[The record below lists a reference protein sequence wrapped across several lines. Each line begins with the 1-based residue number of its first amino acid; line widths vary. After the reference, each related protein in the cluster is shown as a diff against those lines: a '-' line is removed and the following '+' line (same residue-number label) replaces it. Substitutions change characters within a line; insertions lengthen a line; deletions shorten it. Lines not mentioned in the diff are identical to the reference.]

1 MAEHFLGSLISL
13 VSTSDIRY
21 RGILRQIDHVN
32 STIQLEQVYS
42 MGTEHRRPAHEYLP
56 PNPKPYDYIVFRATE
71 VKDLNVERHATD
83 MQTAMLNNDPAII
96 GASSGVQP
104 PPPPQTA
111 ATPQAQA
118 PAAPAPATSTT
129 PAEPAPAPGP
139 AAATIVPAAAA
150 TEPAK
155 ANGQQQQ
162 QQQPQ
167 QPQQPRNVANVR
179 QQQTQ
184 RQVSRDGSIRSAEVA
199 VESVE
204 RAMDQLR
211 VSSGDE
217 QQPPAPQQQPS
228 TERRGGGGG
237 RGRGRRGGHHGPAI
251 KGPGVVPD
259 TPFDFNRANA
269 KFDKASLV
277 LPELANAG
285 SPEAGAETPSTSEAG
300 TPAPGSAS
308 AAGAASPN
316 LSQFYDK
323 KKSFFDDISSDSKA
337 RSEEASTGVRV
348 GGAAMARQ
356 RREEER
362 NRNLSTFGET
372 GIAGAQHH
380 WHGGGGRGGPG
391 GRGRGGRR
399 RGGGGGGR
407 GASSSA
413 AAVSAQ

>member
-83 MQTAMLNNDPAII
+83 MQTAMLDNDPAII

-104 PPPPQTA
+104 PPPPQA
-111 ATPQAQA
+111 ATAQAQA
-118 PAAPAPATSTT
+118 PAAPGPATSTT

-139 AAATIVPAAAA
+139 AAAAVVPAAAA

-155 ANGQQQQ
+155 ANGQ
-162 QQQPQ
+162 Q

-217 QQPPAPQQQPS
+217 QQPQAAEPQQQPS

-237 RGRGRRGGHHGPAI
+237 GRRGGRRGGHHGPAI

-259 TPFDFNRANA
+259 TPFDFSRSNA

-277 LPELANAG
+277 MPEFTNAAAG
-285 SPEAGAETPSTSEAG
+285 GAAGESPEVGGAETPSTSEAG
-300 TPAPGSAS
+300 APATGSTGAGTPGH
-308 AAGAASPN
+308 
-316 LSQFYDK
+316 FYDK

-337 RSEEASTGVRV
+337 RTEEASTGVRV
-348 GGAAMARQ
+348 GGAAVARQ

-362 NRNLSTFGET
+362 NRNLSTFGEA
-372 GIAGAQHH
+372 GI
-380 WHGGGGRGGPG
+380 GGGQNHWRGGSGRGGPG
-391 GRGRGGRR
+391 GRGRGGRP
-399 RGGGGGGR
+399 RGSGRGGR
-407 GASSSA
+407 GSA